1 MHESA
6 FKISWN
12 FTYFCQFIK
21 NPPKV
26 LEFLENMSKNCQH
39 LFSLAIYNA
48 VCHYPGKS
56 DIWSP
61 LSSFCKG
68 HWISGITCAHA
79 CNYILC
85 GHVFAPKCCRLILPR
100 AFIILFK
107 IISCAIS
114 FQLPSDYRLNS
125 RLFLCLPHFHLL
137 VRVTF
142 LAF

>member
-1 MHESA
+1 MKFQQRGNETFQMHESA
-6 FKISWN
+6 FKISLN
-12 FTYFCQFIK
+12 FIYFCQFIW

-39 LFSLAIYNA
+39 LFSLAIYNV
-48 VCHYPGKS
+48 VCHCPGKS

-68 HWISGITCAHA
+68 HWISGITYAHV

-100 AFIILFK
+100 AFIIIQNYFM
-107 IISCAIS
+107 C
-114 FQLPSDYRLNS
+114 
-125 RLFLCLPHFHLL
+125 HFLL
-137 VRVTF
+137 VTV
-142 LAF
+142 